1 MKDHV
6 RVVGVANLLYK
17 QVHVHMYIRIGE
29 YKKDSAYS
37 GKEHHFSELKHVNP
51 ILSR

>member
-17 QVHVHMYIRIGE
+17 
-29 YKKDSAYS
+29 YKKDSVYS